1 MTIQHERILS
11 SRSYNDPSAPWN
23 EPNDRN
29 ITVEVNVELGTFVDV
44 TIPQYKEG
52 RHLVINEEELKEAV
66 EEAIKDKLNIDNE
79 DIVLNN
85 LTIYNYQ

>member
-1 MTIQHERILS
+1 M
-11 SRSYNDPSAPWN
+11 
-23 EPNDRN
+23 
-29 ITVEVNVELGTFVDV
+29 GTFVDV

>member
-1 MTIQHERILS
+1 MS
-11 SRSYNDPSAPWN
+11 GYYPVGAYNDPSAPWN

-29 ITVEVNVELGTFVDV
+29 ITVEVNVELGTFVDI

-52 RHLVINEEELKEAV
+52 GHLVINEEELKEAV

-85 LTIYNYQ
+85 LAIYNYQ

>member
-1 MTIQHERILS
+1 MS
-11 SRSYNDPSAPWN
+11 GYYPAGVYNDPSAPWN

-44 TIPQYKEG
+44 TITQYKEG

-66 EEAIKDKLNIDNE
+66 EEAIKNKLNIDNE

>member
-1 MTIQHERILS
+1 MTENYPVGVS
-11 SRSYNDPSAPWN
+11 NDPGAPWN

-29 ITVEVNVELGTFVDV
+29 VTVEVNVELGTFVDV

-52 RHLVINEEELKEAV
+52 RYLVINEEELKEAI
-66 EEAIKDKLNIDNE
+66 EKAIKDKLNIDNE

-85 LTIYNYQ
+85 LSICSYQ

>member
-1 MTIQHERILS
+1 MRGYYPAGA
-11 SRSYNDPSAPWN
+11 YNDPSAPWN

-29 ITVEVNVELGTFVDV
+29 ITVEVNVELGTFVDI

-52 RHLVINEEELKEAV
+52 GHLVINEEELKEAV

>member
-1 MTIQHERILS
+1 MS
-11 SRSYNDPSAPWN
+11 GYYPAGAYNDLSAPWN

-29 ITVEVNVELGTFVDV
+29 ITVEVNVELGTFVDI

-52 RHLVINEEELKEAV
+52 GHLVINEEELKEAV
-66 EEAIKDKLNIDNE
+66 EETIKDKLNIDNE

>member
-1 MTIQHERILS
+1 MSGYYPAGT
-11 SRSYNDPSAPWN
+11 YNDPSAPWN

-29 ITVEVNVELGTFVDV
+29 LTVEVNVELGTFVDV

-52 RHLVINEEELKEAV
+52 KHLVIKEEELKEAV
-66 EEAIKDKLNIDNE
+66 EKAIKDKLNIDNE

-85 LTIYNYQ
+85 LSINSYQ

>member
-1 MTIQHERILS
+1 MS
-11 SRSYNDPSAPWN
+11 GYYPVGASNDPSAPWN

-29 ITVEVNVELGTFVDV
+29 ITVEVNVELGTFVDI

-52 RHLVINEEELKEAV
+52 KHLVINEEELKEAT

-85 LTIYNYQ
+85 LTICNYQ

>member
-1 MTIQHERILS
+1 MTDTYPS
-11 SRSYNDPSAPWN
+11 GAYNDPSAPWN

-29 ITVEVNVELGTFVDV
+29 ITVEVNVELGTFVDI

-52 RHLVINEEELKEAV
+52 GHLVINEEELKEAV

-85 LTIYNYQ
+85 LAIYNYQ

>member
-1 MTIQHERILS
+1 MSGYYPAGT
-11 SRSYNDPSAPWN
+11 YNDPSAPWN

-44 TIPQYKEG
+44 IIPQYKEG

-66 EEAIKDKLNIDNE
+66 EKAIKDKLNIDNE

-85 LTIYNYQ
+85 LSINSYQ

>member
-1 MTIQHERILS
+1 MTDNYPVGA
-11 SRSYNDPSAPWN
+11 YNDLSAPWN

-52 RHLVINEEELKEAV
+52 GHLVINEEELEEAV

>member
-1 MTIQHERILS
+1 MSGYYPVGT
-11 SRSYNDPSAPWN
+11 YNDPRAPWN

-29 ITVEVNVELGTFVDV
+29 LTIEVNVELGTFVDV

-52 RHLVINEEELKEAV
+52 KHLVINEEELKEAV
-66 EEAIKDKLNIDNE
+66 EKAIKDKLNIDNE

-85 LTIYNYQ
+85 LSINSYQ

>member
-1 MTIQHERILS
+1 MTDNYPAG
-11 SRSYNDPSAPWN
+11 SYNDPSAPWN
-23 EPNDRN
+23 KLNDKI
-29 ITVEVNVELGTFVDV
+29 ITLEVNVELVTFIDI

-52 RHLVINEEELKEAV
+52 GHLVINEEELKEAA

-85 LTIYNYQ
+85 LTICNYQ

>member
-1 MTIQHERILS
+1 MTDNYPAGA
-11 SRSYNDPSAPWN
+11 YNDPSARWN

-29 ITVEVNVELGTFVDV
+29 VTVEVNVELGTFVDI

-52 RHLVINEEELKEAV
+52 KHLVINEEELKEAA

-85 LTIYNYQ
+85 LAIYNYQ

>member
-1 MTIQHERILS
+1 MS
-11 SRSYNDPSAPWN
+11 GYYPAGSYNDPSTPWN

-29 ITVEVNVELGTFVDV
+29 ITVEVNVELGTFVDI

-52 RHLVINEEELKEAV
+52 GHLVINEEELKEAV

-85 LTIYNYQ
+85 LAIYNYQ

>member
-1 MTIQHERILS
+1 MTGNYPAGVS
-11 SRSYNDPSAPWN
+11 NDPSAPWN

-29 ITVEVNVELGTFVDV
+29 VTVEVNVELGTFVDI

-52 RHLVINEEELKEAV
+52 RYLIINEEELKEVV
-66 EEAIKDKLNIDNE
+66 EKAIKDKLNIDNE

-85 LTIYNYQ
+85 LSICSYQ

>member
-1 MTIQHERILS
+1 MS
-11 SRSYNDPSAPWN
+11 GYYPAGAYNDPSAPWN
-23 EPNDRN
+23 ELNDRN
-29 ITVEVNVELGTFVDV
+29 ITVEVNVELGTFVDI

-52 RHLVINEEELKEAV
+52 GHLVINEEELKEAV

-85 LTIYNYQ
+85 LTICNYQ

>member
-1 MTIQHERILS
+1 MSGYYPAGT
-11 SRSYNDPSAPWN
+11 YNDPSAPWN

-29 ITVEVNVELGTFVDV
+29 LTVEVNVELGTFVDI

-52 RHLVINEEELKEAV
+52 KHLVINEEELKEAV
-66 EEAIKDKLNIDNE
+66 EKAIKDKLNIDNE

-85 LTIYNYQ
+85 LSICNYQ

>member
-1 MTIQHERILS
+1 MTDNYPAGA
-11 SRSYNDPSAPWN
+11 YNDPSAAWN

-29 ITVEVNVELGTFVDV
+29 VTVEVNVELGTFVEI

-52 RHLVINEEELKEAV
+52 KHLVINEEELKEAA

-85 LTIYNYQ
+85 LTICNYQ